1 MSLQSIGIHLEAN
14 MLSQPRNSK
23 FEELETGAH
32 QVELHILEI
41 VFNALFIIFV
51 SCVFFGGR
59 NAAYF
64 GKRK

>member
-1 MSLQSIGIHLEAN
+1 